1 VDVALKV
8 RVRSAPD
15 GKQKSFAMKLATYW
29 RDGSERFGALV
40 RDGIVELSS
49 DRFPTLRSVLAANV
63 LDRLADRAANGEV
76 ISLAGLA
83 WRKPIIDPGKIICVG
98 LNYKDHAAEAAA
110 EVPANPSLFVRF
122 NDAQVAHEEDI
133 VRPTVS
139 RQFDYEGE
147 LAVIIGREARH
158 VPAERALDHVA
169 GYSCFAENSLRD
181 FQGHSRQATAGKNFE
196 RSGAFGPCLVT
207 ADEIPDP
214 SKLILATR
222 LNGLEMQ
229 RASTSDLIFPVPV
242 LISYI
247 SSFTRLMPGDVIAT
261 GTPKGVGSARK
272 PQLWMKAGDVL
283 EVEISGIGVLRN
295 RVVDEVAEA
304 A

>member
-1 VDVALKV
+1 
-8 RVRSAPD
+8 
-15 GKQKSFAMKLATYW
+15 MKLATYW

-40 RDGIVELSS
+40 REGVVELSS
-49 DRFPTLRSVLAANV
+49 DRFPTLRSALAANA
-63 LDRLADRAANGEV
+63 LNSLAEQVANAEV
-76 ISLAGLA
+76 ISVEGLV
-83 WRKPIIDPGKIICVG
+83 WRKPITDPGKIICVG

-147 LAVIIGREARH
+147 LAAVIGREARH
-158 VPAERALDHVA
+158 VSAERALDYVA

-181 FQGHSRQATAGKNFE
+181 FQSHSRQATAGKNFE
-196 RSGAFGPCLVT
+196 QSGAFGPCLVT

-214 SKLILATR
+214 AKLTLTTR
-222 LNGLEMQ
+222 LNGLEVQ
-229 RASTSDLIFPVPV
+229 RASTADLIFPVPL

-247 SSFTRLMPGDVIAT
+247 SSFTRLLPGDVIAT

-272 PQLWMKAGDVL
+272 PQLWMKPGDVL

-304 A
+304 S

>member
-1 VDVALKV
+1 
-8 RVRSAPD
+8 
-15 GKQKSFAMKLATYW
+15 MKLATYW

-40 RDGIVELSS
+40 EGGMVELSGG
-49 DRFPTLRSVLAANV
+49 RFAGLRAALAAGD
-63 LDRLADRAANGEV
+63 LDELKRMIAKGKPLSTE
-76 ISLAGLA
+76 GLV
-83 WRKPIIDPGKIICVG
+83 WRKPIVDPGKVVCVG
-98 LNYKDHAAEAAA
+98 LNYKDHVSEAAA
-110 EVPANPSLFVRF
+110 EVQEKPSLFVRF
-122 NDAQVAHEEDI
+122 NDAQVAHEEEI

-139 RQFDYEGE
+139 QQFDYEGE

-158 VPAERALDHVA
+158 VPAQRALDYVA

-181 FQGHSRQATAGKNFE
+181 FQRHSRQATAGKNFE
-196 RSGAFGPCLVT
+196 KSGAFGPFLVT

-214 SKLILATR
+214 SQLTLSTR
-222 LNGLEMQ
+222 LNGVEVQ
-229 RASTSDLIFPVPV
+229 RASTADLIFPVSS

-272 PQLWMKAGDVL
+272 PQLWMKPGDVL

-295 RVVDEVAEA
+295 HVVDEVREA

>member
-1 VDVALKV
+1 
-8 RVRSAPD
+8 
-15 GKQKSFAMKLATYW
+15 MKLATYW

-40 RDGIVELSS
+40 GEGVVELSS
-49 DRFPTLRSVLAANV
+49 DRFPSLRDALAANA
-63 LDRLADRAANGEV
+63 LDELRDRATSGML
-76 ISLAGLA
+76 ISATRLA
-83 WRKPIIDPGKIICVG
+83 WRKPIADPAKIVCVG

-110 EVPANPSLFVRF
+110 ELPAKPSLFVRF

-133 VRPTVS
+133 VRPAAS
-139 RQFDYEGE
+139 RQFDFEGE

-158 VPAERALDHVA
+158 VAAERALEYVA

-196 RSGAFGPCLVT
+196 KSGAFGPCLVT

-222 LNGLEMQ
+222 LNGMEVQ
-229 RASTSDLIFPVPV
+229 HASTADLIFPVPF

-247 SSFTRLMPGDVIAT
+247 SSFTRLLAGDVIAT
-261 GTPKGVGSARK
+261 GTPKGVGSARR
-272 PQLWMKAGDVL
+272 PQLWMKPGDVL
-283 EVEISGIGVLRN
+283 EVEVSGIGVLRN